1 MNLRTLAVVAVIS
14 FLSAYAY
21 GVIQYNIGWQAG
33 VADLKDKM
41 VKEAQ
46 AKLVKQVQRQQSND
60 QKAVDA
66 DQQGTAKTVTITRDV
81 IKYVKTPNRTVC
93 EFDPFRVSI
102 KSASVDNANNIAGFD
117 GETVPAKP
125 TSK

>member
-33 VADLKDKM
+33 VADLKYKM

-46 AKLVKQVQRQQSND
+46 AKLAKQVQRQQSND
-60 QKAVDA
+60 QKATDA

-93 EFDPFRVSI
+93 LYDDNRVSI

-117 GETVPAKP
+117 GEAVPAKP

>member
-14 FLSAYAY
+14 FLSAYVY
-21 GVIQYNIGWQAG
+21 GVVQYNIGWKMG
-33 VADLKDKM
+33 VADLEAKI

-46 AKLVKQVQRQQSND
+46 AKLAKQVQRQQSND
-60 QKAVDA
+60 RKAADA

-93 EFDPFRVSI
+93 SFEPERVRI
-102 KSASVDNANNIAGFD
+102 KAASVDNANHIPGFD
-117 GETVPAKP
+117 GNSVQTKPA
-125 TSK
+125 SK

>member
-46 AKLVKQVQRQQSND
+46 AKLAKQVQRQQSND
-60 QKAVDA
+60 QKAADA

-93 EFDPFRVSI
+93 EFDPVRVSI
-102 KSASVDNANNIAGFD
+102 KSASAVNANTIKGYD
-117 GETVPAKP
+117 E
-125 TSK
+125 

>member
-33 VADLKDKM
+33 VTDLKDKM

-46 AKLVKQVQRQQSND
+46 AKLAKQVQRQQSND
-60 QKAVDA
+60 QKAADA
-66 DQQGTAKTVTITRDV
+66 DQQGAAKTVTITRDV

-93 EFDPFRVSI
+93 LYDDNRVSV

-117 GETVPAKP
+117 GEAVPAKP